1 MKALKRLKRWI
12 GKKPRSTGLN
22 EDNSTGR
29 QNMALDPKWHNI
41 KSIAQD
47 DINSLIESEKSY
59 GDSWKRRGGTGAFM
73 MLARKFDRIE
83 QQSKDCN
90 YDVFEAGGKYTGE
103 DGLLDDIGDL
113 RRYLFLVE
121 NEIRSNNIRGRIEHW
136 ESEKESTTGSD

>member
-1 MKALKRLKRWI
+1 
-12 GKKPRSTGLN
+12 
-22 EDNSTGR
+22 
-29 QNMALDPKWHNI
+29 MALDPKWQSI
-41 KSIAQD
+41 KDIAQH

-90 YDVFEAGGKYTGE
+90 YDVFEAGGKYIRE

-113 RRYLFLVE
+113 RRYLLLVE
-121 NEIRSNNIRGRIEHW
+121 SEIRANNTDIRRLEHW
-136 ESEKESTTGSD
+136 ESEEE